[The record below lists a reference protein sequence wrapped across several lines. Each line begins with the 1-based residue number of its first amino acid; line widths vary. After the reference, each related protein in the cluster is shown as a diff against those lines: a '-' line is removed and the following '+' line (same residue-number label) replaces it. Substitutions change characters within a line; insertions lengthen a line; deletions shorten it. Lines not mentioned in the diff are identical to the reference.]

1 MAKKNP
7 LQMSLFDLPVDVA
20 ALRQQA
26 ADDVARLGRVESE
39 MLRLHEDIGRA
50 RALQNDDEVAR
61 LIRLERGLANQL
73 SQARQAVQDWKT
85 RGLL

>member
-7 LQMSLFDLPVDVA
+7 LQMSLFDMPIDVE
-20 ALRQQA
+20 ALRQRA
-26 ADDVARLGRVESE
+26 ADDLVYLGRVESE
-39 MLRLHEDIGRA
+39 MLRLHEDIDRA

-61 LIRLERGLANQL
+61 LMRLERGLANQL
-73 SQARQAVQDWKT
+73 SEAKQIVQDWKT